1 MSEVLTVR
9 EWDVDAFHKRVLELE
24 SQGYVSRRESYKIV
38 PDMNPDTGA
47 IVHLHTMEMYR
58 PE

>member
-1 MSEVLTVR
+1 MPNVMTVR

-24 SQGYVSRRESYKIV
+24 SQGYVSRRETYRIIA
-38 PDMNPDTGA
+38 DMNPDTGA
-47 IVHLHTMEMYR
+47 IVHLHTMELYQ